1 MSTTQRVDTVVVGGG
16 QAGLALG
23 YYLAQQHRDFV
34 ILDAHARV
42 GDAWRMRWDS
52 LRLFTPAKFDGLP
65 DMRFPADPL
74 TFPTK
79 DQQADYLEAYA
90 ARFDLP
96 VRGGVAVEAVWRE
109 NARFVVAAG
118 TDRWTAD
125 NVVLATGG
133 SQVPKVPH
141 LAGSIAPEVLQ
152 LHSGDYRNPAQL
164 RPGKVLVVGVGNSGA
179 EIALEV
185 SRSHPTWLAGAP
197 SGQLPV
203 RHGRAAARFV
213 LPVIRFAA
221 LHVLTMATPVGRK
234 AAPVMLSRAAPL
246 IRTKMRDLAAAGVRS
261 VPRVIGVRAGMPIV
275 DGAVDGDSSGFAW
288 SVANIIWCTGYRNDF
303 SWVNLPGFQD
313 GRTACAVARNR
324 PLRSRACTSSARSS
338 CFRRCR
344 RPSPA
349 CAATPST
356 WPGTWTL
363 RSVSRSRRPDE
374 RRGALTRCATRS
386 CRGCARLRASGAPPA
401 PLPSRTPRP
410 RAPGCRR
417 NPAADRSARAGDR
430 PAPS

>member
-1 MSTTQRVDTVVVGGG
+1 MSTTQRLDTVVVGGG

-23 YYLAQQHRDFV
+23 HYLAQQHRDFV

-152 LHSGDYRNPAQL
+152 MHSSDYRNPAQL

-203 RHGRAAARFV
+203 RHGRAAARFA
-213 LPVIRFAA
+213 LPVIRFVA
-221 LHVLTMATPVGRK
+221 LHVLTLATPMGRK

-261 VPRVIGVRAGMPIV
+261 VPRVIGVRAGLPIV
-275 DGAVDGDSSGFAW
+275 DGAVDGASALDGPSALD
-288 SVANIIWCTGYRNDF
+288 VANIIWCTGYRNDF
-303 SWVNLPGFQD
+303 SWVNLPGFQEGERPAQSRGIIPSIPGLYLLGQD
-313 GRTACAVARNR
+313 FLFSAVSATVTGACRDAKYLAGH
-324 PLRSRACTSSARSS
+324 LG
-338 CFRRCR
+338 
-344 RPSPA
+344 
-349 CAATPST
+349 AAIRQPE
-356 WPGTWTL
+356 P
-363 RSVSRSRRPDE
+363 
-374 RRGALTRCATRS
+374 ATR
-386 CRGCARLRASGAPPA
+386 
-401 PLPSRTPRP
+401 
-410 RAPGCRR
+410 
-417 NPAADRSARAGDR
+417 
-430 PAPS
+430 

>member
-1 MSTTQRVDTVVVGGG
+1 MSTTHRVDTVVVGGG

-23 YYLAQQHRDFV
+23 YHLAQQHRDFI
-34 ILDAHARV
+34 ILDANARV

-65 DMRFPADPL
+65 GMRFPADPL

-109 NARFVVAAG
+109 NARFVVATG

-133 SQVPKVPH
+133 SQIPKVPH
-141 LAGSIAPEVLQ
+141 LAESMAPEVLQ
-152 LHSGDYRNPAQL
+152 LHSSDYRNPAQL

-203 RHGRAAARFV
+203 RHGRAAARFFF
-213 LPVIRFAA
+213 PVVRFAA
-221 LHVLTMATPVGRK
+221 LHVLTKATPVGRK
-234 AAPVMLSRAAPL
+234 AAPGVTSHATPL
-246 IRTKMRDLAAAGVRS
+246 IRTKMSDLAAAGVHS
-261 VPRVIGVRAGMPIV
+261 VPRVVGVRSGMPV
-275 DGAVDGDSSGFAW
+275 VDGDSAL
-288 SVANIIWCTGYRNDF
+288 SVANVIWCTGYRSDF

-313 GRTACAVARNR
+313 GKQPT
-324 PLRSRACTSSARSS
+324 RSRGEVPSVPGLYLLGQEFLFSAASATVTGV
-338 CFRRCR
+338 CR
-344 RPSPA
+344 DA
-349 CAATPST
+349 KYLA
-356 WPGTWTL
+356 GHL
-363 RSVSRSRRPDE
+363 
-374 RRGALTRCATRS
+374 GAPIRQPEPATR
-386 CRGCARLRASGAPPA
+386 
-401 PLPSRTPRP
+401 
-410 RAPGCRR
+410 
-417 NPAADRSARAGDR
+417 
-430 PAPS
+430 

>member
-1 MSTTQRVDTVVVGGG
+1 MSTTNRVDTVVVGGG

-23 YYLAQQHRDFV
+23 YHLAQQHRDFA

-65 DMRFPADPL
+65 GMRFPADPL
-74 TFPTK
+74 SFPTK
-79 DQQADYLEAYA
+79 DQEADYLEAYA
-90 ARFDLP
+90 ARFELP

-109 NARFVVAAG
+109 NARFVVATG

-133 SQVPKVPH
+133 SQVPRVPH
-141 LAGSIAPEVLQ
+141 LAESMAPEVLQ
-152 LHSGDYRNPAQL
+152 LHSSDYRNPAQL

-213 LPVIRFAA
+213 LPVIRFVA
-221 LHVLTMATPVGRK
+221 LHVLTLATPMGRK
-234 AAPVMLSRAAPL
+234 AAPVMVSRAAPL

-275 DGAVDGDSSGFAW
+275 DGAVDGGSVL

-303 SWVNLPGFQD
+303 GWVNLPGFQD
-313 GRTACAVARNR
+313 G
-324 PLRSRACTSSARSS
+324 
-338 CFRRCR
+338 
-344 RPSPA
+344 
-349 CAATPST
+349 
-356 WPGTWTL
+356 
-363 RSVSRSRRPDE
+363 
-374 RRGALTRCATRS
+374 
-386 CRGCARLRASGAPPA
+386 
-401 PLPSRTPRP
+401 
-410 RAPGCRR
+410 
-417 NPAADRSARAGDR
+417 DR
-430 PAPS
+430 PAQSRGIIPTIPGLYLLGQDFLFSAVSATVTGACRDAKYLAGHMNAPIRQPEPATR